1 MDEEFAFLDI
11 VLGGGDGFG
20 EGGFEGDFDGDGDF
34 DGEDEDIAKK
44 MFDPDLIEV
53 MIITEGDDLVCEDCM
68 EWDGVIVTLT
78 EAFDILPIHPN
89 CRCTIEYA
97 DDEDDEAKLEW
108 YENIMKEW
116 GNIGFKYGSKYGFF
130 GGLVGQAASMIAAGV
145 LFFPLALYSYGI
157 QESLRYDP
165 D

>member
-1 MDEEFAFLDI
+1 MGEDFGLDLD
-11 VLGGGDGFG
+11 LGLDGDFD
-20 EGGFEGDFDGDGDF
+20 FEGDFDGDGDF
-34 DGEDEDIAKK
+34 DGADEDIAKK

-53 MIITEGDDLVCEDCM
+53 MIVTEGDDLVCEDCM
-68 EWDGVIVTLT
+68 EWDGVIVTLA

-108 YENIMKEW
+108 YENVMKAW
-116 GNIGFKYGSKYGFF
+116 GYVGYSYGGMIGEAIG
-130 GGLVGQAASMIAAGV
+130 MIAAGV

-157 QESLRYDP
+157 KESLNINDR
-165 D
+165 